1 MAYPYGAYTPEVEQ
15 WAQEAGFKAAFLIE
29 EGPNTYD
36 DIHPYRIKRH
46 MLYQKDTLEDF
57 ARKVTSS
64 PLQVI
69 RTVPEQAQVIDYRPA
84 TVIADVVLPEGVK
97 VVKVY
102 ADIES
107 EDLSARFDA
116 EKQRVIV
123 DTASVGR
130 GHHNMTI
137 KLLGSDGRTYVY
149 GWSYVIQ

>member
-1 MAYPYGAYTPEVEQ
+1 
-15 WAQEAGFKAAFLIE
+15 
-29 EGPNTYD
+29 
-36 DIHPYRIKRH
+36 
-46 MLYQKDTLEDF
+46 
-57 ARKVTSS
+57 VTSS